1 MGRALIS
8 TASTRVTVGALF
20 ACIPAL
26 VFAADPIV
34 IDVFTTTDRP
44 VAMPAAVALAG
55 VAINVVEVDTL
66 ERFNA
71 SLSEGLSADPNTAQT
86 AVKKRLSTLQQDKM
100 TALQRTAIGLA
111 AATQLGVDRTPA
123 IVFNKEAVI
132 YGLTDLTEALRHYR
146 AWRRTSG

>member
-1 MGRALIS
+1 MGRAIIS
-8 TASTRVTVGALF
+8 TASTPVTVGALF
-20 ACIPAL
+20 ACIPSL
-26 VFAADPIV
+26 VSAADPLV
-34 IDVFTTTDRP
+34 IDVFTTTDRF
-44 VAMPAAVALAG
+44 VAMPADVARSG
-55 VAINVVEVDTL
+55 VDINVVEVDTL

-71 SLSEGLSADPNTAQT
+71 NLSEGLSADPTAAQT
-86 AVKKRLSTLQQDKM
+86 AVQQRLSTLQHEM
-100 TALQRTAIGLA
+100 TALRRAAIGLA